1 MTKRS
6 SVFEVNRVHPLPPA
20 TIILAAP
27 MKCQFRI
34 NGQCC
39 PCAPYTRVCVAAETA
54 DEGLRGGD
62 TSTSGRGTVP
72 ESGTADA
79 RRP

>member
-1 MTKRS
+1 MAAILS
-6 SVFEVNRVHPLPPA
+6 DQLFGGSV
-20 TIILAAP
+20 ID
-27 MKCQFRI
+27 
-34 NGQCC
+34 GQCC